1 MHFLYSAG
9 FNWRWYCRQD
19 DKRSRSCVHVND
31 YLEESAPGVTLPG
44 SWPTLAP
51 MHWVMAPPDMAPIE
65 EDMYGPGDIEPPIP
79 WCGEFRDCIG
89 GLERQGYTSFQMAG
103 GRQDVGENKNNRLYI
118 E

>member
-1 MHFLYSAG
+1 MF
-9 FNWRWYCRQD
+9 CRPD
-19 DKRSRSCVHVND
+19 DKRSLNRGHVTD

-79 WCGEFRDCIG
+79 WCGELRDCIG
-89 GLERQGYTSFQMAG
+89 GLHIQEYTSSFQIAG
-103 GRQDVGENKNNRLYI
+103 DRQDVVEN
-118 E
+118 